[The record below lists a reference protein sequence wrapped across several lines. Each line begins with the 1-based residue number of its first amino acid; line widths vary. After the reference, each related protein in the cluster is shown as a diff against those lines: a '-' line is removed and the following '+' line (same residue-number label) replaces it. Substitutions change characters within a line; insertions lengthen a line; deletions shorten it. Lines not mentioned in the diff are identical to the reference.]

1 MLRAEGF
8 DIKTN
13 ILLYKYCIEPYV
25 TRTINYV
32 YTSLGN
38 CFIFSL
44 SLVGCES
51 YICIMFA
58 WIYLFFYF
66 INVWF
71 AWLTCCA
78 AFCRFS
84 NGSDE
89 RFRNNRNLFSRGC
102 GSFFFCCGDGA

>member
-32 YTSLGN
+32 YTSCEEIAL
-38 CFIFSL
+38 FSL
-44 SLVGCES
+44 SLVGSES
-51 YICIMFA
+51 YRSIMFA
-58 WIYLFFYF
+58 GFIYLYLFM
-66 INVWF
+66 VCH
-71 AWLTCCA
+71 WLTCCA

-89 RFRNNRNLFSRGC
+89 RFRNKRNLFSRGC